1 MDINFTTPSEPEE
14 VSKRKR
20 GAPPGNLNAFKHGF
34 YSKRFNTGELL
45 DLDNITEGSIS
56 EEIAMMRVITRRV
69 VDLMENGATN
79 QEVLD
84 FYKIIGQMCMQIS
97 ALLRTQ
103 KILDAGHKGEA
114 ELLPYLERVT
124 GAIGDVGRKP

>member
-1 MDINFTTPSEPEE
+1 MDINFTTPPEPEE

-20 GAPPGNLNAFKHGF
+20 GAPAGNINALKHGF

-103 KILDAGHKGEA
+103 KILDAGSQGKVD
-114 ELLPYLERVT
+114 LLSYMERVSS
-124 GAIGDVGRKP
+124 AFFEIGRKP